1 MRSTDPV
8 RVRSVC
14 QSGPRS
20 ALRRPWS
27 PSASGVPTTAAE
39 RPSQPGRRQI
49 SARTQATKSIDS
61 SYLRMLHHLADYAH
75 PSSDFAGLSK
85 DPFLRPSSTRTGRG
99 AYVAYGS
106 FATEMSCPR
115 HVRFT
120 PPIAT
125 EWPTSQHVS
134 RVPES
139 DSCSTAN
146 SANRVSS
153 DIYHQARQRNFPI
166 SSVVV
171 DAFGGQTLAG
181 LNYCHRLHH
190 SNLHQL
196 SNDVLP
202 LSVRI

>member
-27 PSASGVPTTAAE
+27 PSASGVPTTTAE

-120 PPIAT
+120 PPDSDRMADIAARLEGT
-125 EWPTSQHVS
+125 RIRLMQHSKQREPGIKRHLPPGSPTQL
-134 RVPES
+134 P
-139 DSCSTAN
+139 
-146 SANRVSS
+146 
-153 DIYHQARQRNFPI
+153 HQ
-166 SSVVV
+166 
-171 DAFGGQTLAG
+171 
-181 LNYCHRLHH
+181 
-190 SNLHQL
+190 
-196 SNDVLP
+196 
-202 LSVRI
+202 